1 MHLGTRASLIAALLA
16 PVVAFAA
23 EAELKMSA
31 AQVAALGVETV
42 ALEQR
47 SIGQVEALPAQVVV
61 PNRQVEVVSAPL
73 PALVERVLVATQQHV
88 SKGQPLAQLQSPAL
102 ADLQHT
108 FLQAATQS
116 TLARANLER
125 DEKLFAE
132 GIISQSR
139 LLAARA
145 HDTETSAD
153 LAERAQALRVAGMSQ
168 SAIERLRTGQHVGT
182 AIELTAPIDGV
193 VLEQLAFPGQ
203 RLESAAPVLKIAQLE
218 PLWLE
223 IQLPIARLAEVREG
237 AVVSVAAQQA
247 AGRVIAIGRN
257 VSAANQ
263 TVMVRAEVDRNAGR
277 LRPGQYVEA
286 SIEVAGGEALWS
298 VPSTAL
304 ARVKGN
310 ALVFVRT
317 AEGFRAQP
325 VRVLNETAT
334 RALIAGELA
343 AGELIAVKGVATL
356 KAALAGI
363 GAQ

>member
-1 MHLGTRASLIAALLA
+1 MTRILNCVPLVAALFA
-16 PVVAFAA
+16 PITVLGADA
-23 EAELKMSA
+23 LKISPG
-31 AQVAALGVETV
+31 QIAALGVETV
-42 ALEQR
+42 ALEARRTGEIQ
-47 SIGQVEALPAQVVV
+47 GLPAHVVV
-61 PNRQVEVVSAPL
+61 PNHQMQVVSTPL
-73 PALVERVLVATQQHV
+73 PALVERVLVSTQQPV
-88 SKGQPLAQLQSPAL
+88 RKGQLLARLQSPGL
-102 ADLQHT
+102 AELQHT
-108 FLQAATQS
+108 FLQASTQLG
-116 TLARANLER
+116 LARANLER

-132 GIISQSR
+132 GIISRSR